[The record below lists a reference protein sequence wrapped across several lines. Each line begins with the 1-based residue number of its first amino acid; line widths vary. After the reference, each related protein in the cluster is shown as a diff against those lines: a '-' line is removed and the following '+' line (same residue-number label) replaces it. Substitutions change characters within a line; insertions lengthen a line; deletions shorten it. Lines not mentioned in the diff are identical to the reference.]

1 MAIRKDLLEILV
13 CPADKAELEM
23 KPDQSALKCVQCK
36 RVYAI
41 RDDIPDM
48 LVEHATIED

>member
-1 MAIRKDLLEILV
+1 MPISQDLLDILV
-13 CPADKAELEM
+13 CPDDKAELEM

-41 RDDIPDM
+41 RDGIPDM
-48 LVEHATIED
+48 LVDHATVEE